1 MDFDDFISRIKKVKT
16 AESERGVIYSI
27 DIVTDKD
34 ISGLRQSTKKPYH
47 INTKDL
53 YKGYVEL
60 KDKGVNITTTA
71 LKQYVDRVQSPSL
84 AILKAADLI

>member
-1 MDFDDFISRIKKVKT
+1 MDLDDFISRIKKVKT

-47 INTKDL
+47 INTK
-53 YKGYVEL
+53 G
-60 KDKGVNITTTA
+60 
-71 LKQYVDRVQSPSL
+71 
-84 AILKAADLI
+84 